1 MQVHN
6 QFILV
11 RGGEKRTAPVTTMRA
26 TKVFALC
33 LLAFCKAKSQW
44 LEQKYQLQQHGM
56 KEFSYL
62 TFYFKTKKYKQLLFR
77 KLFIDCVLRCG
88 KLATL
93 TNLFWA
99 TFTFKLEFKASLT
112 MFVVNSAQNKHKMRI
127 FYTQASCR
135 FGLEWATST
144 MTDSSQMGN
153 SLIGNC
159 SSGTVVFCQRLDV
172 SELI

>member
-1 MQVHN
+1 MNHFTWEGSNLVFIIWLWPTLHFTLKILAEMQVHN

-62 TFYFKTKKYKQLLFR
+62 TFYLKTKKYKQLLFR

-112 MFVVNSAQNKHKMRI
+112 MFVVNSV
-127 FYTQASCR
+127 
-135 FGLEWATST
+135 WST
-144 MTDSSQMGN
+144 K
-153 SLIGNC
+153 
-159 SSGTVVFCQRLDV
+159 
-172 SELI
+172 

>member
-1 MQVHN
+1 MNYFTWEGSNLVFIIWLWPTLHFTLKILAEMQVHN

-62 TFYFKTKKYKQLLFR
+62 TFYFKTKKYKQVLFR

-93 TNLFWA
+93 KNLFWA

-112 MFVVNSAQNKHKMRI
+112 MFVVNSV
-127 FYTQASCR
+127 
-135 FGLEWATST
+135 WST
-144 MTDSSQMGN
+144 K
-153 SLIGNC
+153 
-159 SSGTVVFCQRLDV
+159 
-172 SELI
+172 

>member
-1 MQVHN
+1 MNYFTWEGSNLVFIIWLWPTLHFTLKILAEMQVHN

-62 TFYFKTKKYKQLLFR
+62 TFYFKTKKYKILLFR

-93 TNLFWA
+93 KNLFWA

-112 MFVVNSAQNKHKMRI
+112 MFVVNSV
-127 FYTQASCR
+127 
-135 FGLEWATST
+135 WST
-144 MTDSSQMGN
+144 K
-153 SLIGNC
+153 
-159 SSGTVVFCQRLDV
+159 
-172 SELI
+172 

>member
-1 MQVHN
+1 MNYFTWEGSNLVFIIWLWPTLHFTLKILAEMQVHN

-33 LLAFCKAKSQW
+33 LLAFCKAKSHW
-44 LEQKYQLQQHGM
+44 LEHKYYLQQHGM

-112 MFVVNSAQNKHKMRI
+112 MFVVNSV
-127 FYTQASCR
+127 
-135 FGLEWATST
+135 WST
-144 MTDSSQMGN
+144 K
-153 SLIGNC
+153 
-159 SSGTVVFCQRLDV
+159 
-172 SELI
+172 